1 MISHKIKSDHN
12 LLEKLHKNFTL
23 QDGLVFWTDIGDHA
37 KIERAYLDGSDRKV
51 IVKDNLKSPQGLSL
65 DLKQRKIYWCDSEIS
80 GLFSVD
86 YEGQNRE
93 VLLKGQT
100 AKWLSRP
107 VDLAYFEGRL
117 YWLDETFN
125 SGSVSSVSTII
136 NDNPEILAQK
146 LGHDVHD
153 IKIMSKKNQQGI
165 YLLIIIQ
172 KDFVYVS

>member
-1 MISHKIKSDHN
+1 MI
-12 LLEKLHKNFTL
+12 
-23 QDGLVFWTDIGDHA
+23 FWTDIGSHA

-65 DLKQRKIYWCDSEIS
+65 DLKQRKIYWCDAEMS

-86 YEGQNRE
+86 YEGQNR
-93 VLLKGQT
+93 VILLKGQT

-107 VDLAYFEGRL
+107 VDVAYFEGRL
-117 YWLDETFN
+117 YWLDEAFN
-125 SGSVSSVSTII
+125 SGSVSSVSTIV

-153 IKIMSKKNQQGI
+153 IKIMSKKNQQG
-165 YLLIIIQ
+165 
-172 KDFVYVS
+172 KFS

>member
-1 MISHKIKSDHN
+1 MI
-12 LLEKLHKNFTL
+12 
-23 QDGLVFWTDIGDHA
+23 FWTDIGSHA

-65 DLKQRKIYWCDSEIS
+65 DLKQRKIYWCDSEMS

-86 YEGQNRE
+86 YEGQNRI

-100 AKWLSRP
+100 TKWLSRP
-107 VDLAYFEGRL
+107 VDVAYFEGRL
-117 YWLDETFN
+117 YWLDEAFN
-125 SGSVSSVSTII
+125 SGSVSSVSTIV

-153 IKIMSKKNQQGI
+153 IKIMSKKNQQGT
-165 YLLIIIQ
+165 LL
-172 KDFVYVS
+172 